1 MTNEPNE
8 TGTRSDAPESEEK
21 KVRKW
26 DFVNKQWAAT
36 IIFSGVVLLLVGFL
50 FIKHEIFTGLLSYV
64 FDVLRPITIGL
75 VIAFILYRP
84 TCQIDKLFQR
94 VRKKFPRFPTGAM
107 AVFCSYFLMLALL
120 CVIIWI
126 IVPQFITSI
135 RDFGDN
141 IMLYYNNVM
150 KFLNSSR
157 GEQIL
162 KFLEDNDIN
171 PAMLRTKLMS
181 LTTYIPD
188 AVGTLSTWASG
199 LIGRR
204 DRLFSSGLIF
214 SVYVLAARNK
224 LRSQGRQI
232 LRHFLPEKHYHRLSH
247 YGRLT
252 FSTFSNFIS
261 GQLSDAFIL
270 GVLIF
275 CVMSIGGLEYPMMIA
290 VIIGITNMI
299 PYVGPWMGTIPCALI
314 LLMVNPGHAIAFVI
328 IVIIAQ
334 QIDSNLIYPRVVGT
348 SVGLPAIW
356 VLFAITVG
364 GGLFGVLGM
373 IVGVPVMSIIYTV
386 MREKTASGTP
396 NPAQPAGKEK
406 HPLAHPAVGAD
417 PLQPGGKSEKT
428 AKTTTAILRSE
439 RFRREKN
446 EPVSA
451 ETGFFDFATKIRQN
465 STKYI
470 SYLNRFDKTNLAIML
485 KFRC

>member
-1 MTNEPNE
+1 MTTEPNE
-8 TGTRSDAPESEEK
+8 TETMTDSQKEDEK

-36 IIFSGVVLLLVGFL
+36 IIFSGVVLLLVAFL
-50 FIKHEIFTGLLSYV
+50 FIKREIFTGLLAYV

-75 VIAFILYRP
+75 VIAFVLYRP
-84 TCQIDKLFQR
+84 TCQIDKLF
-94 VRKKFPRFPTGAM
+94 RKVQQKFPRFPAGAM
-107 AVFCSYFLMLALL
+107 AVFCAYFLMLALL
-120 CVIIWI
+120 SIVIWI

-141 IMLYYNNVM
+141 IMVYYNNIM
-150 KFLNSSR
+150 KFLNSDR

-162 KFLEDNDIN
+162 KLLQDNDIN

-199 LIGRR
+199 LIGGVI
-204 DRLFSSGLIF
+204 DFFIGLIF
-214 SVYVLAARNK
+214 SVYVLAGRNK
-224 LRSQGRQI
+224 LRRHAKLI
-232 LRHFLPEKHYHRLSH
+232 FRHFLPKKHYEQVAH

-252 FSTFSNFIS
+252 FSTFSNFVS

-275 CVMSIGGLEYPMMIA
+275 CVMSIGGLEYPIMIA

-314 LLMVNPGHAIAFVI
+314 LLMVKPSHAIAFVI
-328 IVIIAQ
+328 IVIIVQ

-364 GGLFGVLGM
+364 GGLFNVLGM
-373 IVGVPVMSIIYTV
+373 IVGVPIMSIIYTV
-386 MREKTASGTP
+386 IREKTTGSTDSTENKSTP
-396 NPAQPAGKEK
+396 KPRQW
-406 HPLAHPAVGAD
+406 HIR
-417 PLQPGGKSEKT
+417 KSVQSLRSRVSRKR
-428 AKTTTAILRSE
+428 TTT
-439 RFRREKN
+439 EKDT
-446 EPVSA
+446 S
-451 ETGFFDFATKIRQN
+451 K
-465 STKYI
+465 K
-470 SYLNRFDKTNLAIML
+470 
-485 KFRC
+485 

>member
-36 IIFSGVVLLLVGFL
+36 IIFSGVVLLLVAFL

-107 AVFCSYFLMLALL
+107 AIFCSYFLMLALL

-199 LIGRR
+199 LIGGVI
-204 DRLFSSGLIF
+204 DFFIGLIF

-386 MREKTASGTP
+386 MRERPPPARRISPASRKRKSTAGTSGSRCRPFT
-396 NPAQPAGKEK
+396 AGR
-406 HPLAHPAVGAD
+406 
-417 PLQPGGKSEKT
+417 QSEKT

-485 KFRC
+485 NFRC